1 MEIKSRPRFVSG
13 RFLDTRRLFEDLA
26 IKTFGRRGARAPSNG
41 NQGAGETMQRRRKHA
56 RCVIV
61 LASMRL
67 GERPACSFL
76 FIPERFTKPWQA
88 LASSRN
94 SQ

>member
-41 NQGAGETMQRRRKHA
+41 NP
-56 RCVIV
+56 V
-61 LASMRL
+61 
-67 GERPACSFL
+67 
-76 FIPERFTKPWQA
+76 
-88 LASSRN
+88 
-94 SQ
+94 